1 MIIGIGTDLCD
12 ARRINASHDR
22 FGARFLD
29 RIYTADEQA
38 HALGAALPHLSLA
51 KRFAAKEAV
60 AKAMG
65 TGVRGF
71 QFVDIEVVS
80 GLLGKPHIILHGAA
94 AETLRRVVP
103 DDKTGFIHLSMSD
116 EDPYAT
122 AYAVI
127 EAL

>member
-12 ARRINASHDR
+12 ARRIKASHER

-80 GLLGKPHIILHGAA
+80 GLLGKPHIVLHGAA
-94 AETLRRVVP
+94 ADTLRRAVP
-103 DDKTGFIHLSMSD
+103 DDMTGFIHLSMSD
-116 EDPYAT
+116 EDPYAS